1 MRKHAGKIMSRNGE
15 KEMKVNALD
24 LLVRLNKVN
33 GVVSD
38 KSVIEEF
45 KSFHFLPDVE
55 TGIVKIAGTDG
66 NMTLLQTLEF
76 EPTEASDGSLLVL
89 SVGKILDIIRYAGHE
104 VEFVYSEEDNKE
116 DGIKIVT
123 PKSEITLLRHFGLDD
138 DLVNFDLDQETDFV
152 DEFTAGELK
161 ALLSSLSGV
170 VDASETDES
179 AKTVFLTKENA
190 VVGDDMTFS
199 RISKES
205 NEAYELTVR
214 AVRQM
219 LSLLGSLDADSTVY
233 LKKTEDGEKTIF
245 KTDLEVMS
253 FMTPYVAAPDMTELD
268 EFASSFS
275 VVVDK
280 NELVRS
286 IHLVRSTS
294 TENTINFEMTENI
307 LNLTSFFLG
316 EQASD
321 ELDVFQ
327 HLSPANLTSLKFH
340 TSALDLLKL
349 LAIITSDKVVL
360 ALDKDLGILQVRDP
374 QNVVMSA
381 ITVTLV

>member
-1 MRKHAGKIMSRNGE
+1 MKNEGTIISRNGE
-15 KEMKVNALD
+15 KEMKVNALE
-24 LLVRLNKVN
+24 LLVRLNKLN
-33 GVVSD
+33 GVVND

-55 TGIVKIAGTDG
+55 TGTVKIAGTDG
-66 NMTLLQTLEF
+66 KMTLLQTLEF

-161 ALLSSLSGV
+161 SILSSLSGV

-179 AKTVFLTKENA
+179 AKTVFLTKEA
-190 VVGDDMTFS
+190 AIVGDDMTFS
-199 RISKES
+199 RINKVS
-205 NEAYELTVR
+205 NESYELTVR
-214 AVRQM
+214 VVRQM
-219 LSLLGSLDADSTVY
+219 LSLIGSLDPESIVY

-245 KTDLEVMS
+245 KTDLDVMS
-253 FMTPYVAAPDMTELD
+253 FMTPYVAAPDMNELD
-268 EFASSFS
+268 DFLSSFT

-280 NELVRS
+280 NELVRG
-286 IHLVRSTS
+286 IQLVRSTS
-294 TENTINFEMTENI
+294 TENTINFEMTEKT

-321 ELDVFQ
+321 ELDVFKF
-327 HLSPANLTSLKFH
+327 LSPSNLQSLKFH
-340 TSALDLLKL
+340 TSALDMLKL
-349 LAIITSDKVVL
+349 LNLITTDKVVL
-360 ALDKDLGILQVRDP
+360 ALDKDMAILQVREP
-374 QNVVMSA
+374 LNEIMSA
-381 ITVTLV
+381 ITVSLG